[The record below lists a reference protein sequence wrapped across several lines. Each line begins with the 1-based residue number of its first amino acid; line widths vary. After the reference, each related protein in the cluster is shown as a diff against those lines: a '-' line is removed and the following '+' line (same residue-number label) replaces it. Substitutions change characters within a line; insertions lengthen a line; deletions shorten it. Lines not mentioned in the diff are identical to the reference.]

1 MENNNT
7 PRKADLHYD
16 GWKIPIVVLDE
27 NNNIYTTKLDPSRFP
42 EHLPHYARTDMRNAY
57 VDVCCDCVGWGRK
70 VADFNAESTS
80 LGLIKDQNNYALVFV
95 DNKTEPEE
103 EGEPIEMNES
113 DNTVQFPK
121 MGKLTELDRQ
131 LNLMAHLNYEVKS
144 WDISFPE
151 DGEAHLYATFTKV
164 EKVHPF

>member
-16 GWKIPIVVLDE
+16 GWKIPIVVLAED
-27 NNNIYTTKLDPSRFP
+27 NNIYTTKLDPSRFP
-42 EHLPHYARTDMRNAY
+42 EHLPQTARTDMRNAY
-57 VDVCCDCVGWGRK
+57 VDVCCDYVGWGRK
-70 VADFNAESTS
+70 VADFNAESLS
-80 LGLIKDQNNYALVFV
+80 LGLIKDQGNYALVFV
-95 DNKTEPEE
+95 DNKPVQE

-113 DNTVQFPK
+113 DNVVPFPK
-121 MGKLTELDRQ
+121 VAKLTELDRQ

-151 DGEAHLYATFTKV
+151 DGEPQLFATFTKV
-164 EKVHPF
+164 EAGHPF

>member
-1 MENNNT
+1 MENSNT

-16 GWKIPIVVLDE
+16 GWKIPIVVSSE
-27 NNNIYTTKLDPSRFP
+27 NAKRYFTKLDPSRFSEP
-42 EHLPHYARTDMRNAY
+42 LSQTARTGMRNAY
-57 VDVCCDCVGWGRK
+57 VDLCCGSKGWGEQYNLFE
-70 VADFNAESTS
+70 ASEEELS
-80 LGLIKDQNNYALVFV
+80 LVKNCDNYALVFV
-95 DNKTEPEE
+95 DNKPEQE
-103 EGEPIEMNES
+103 EGEPVEMTEP

-121 MGKLTELDRQ
+121 MGKLTELDKQ

>member
-16 GWKIPIVVLDE
+16 GWKIPIAVLEED
-27 NNNIYTTKLDPSRFP
+27 NNMYITKLDPSRFP
-42 EHLPHYARTDMRNAY
+42 EHLPQTARTGMRNAY
-57 VDVCCDCVGWGRK
+57 VDVCCDSVGWGQK
-70 VADFNAESTS
+70 VADFNAESES
-80 LGLIKDQNNYALVFV
+80 LGLSKDLDKYALVYV
-95 DNKTEPEE
+95 DNKPEQE
-103 EGEPIEMNES
+103 EGEPFEMTEP

-121 MGKLTELDRQ
+121 MGKLTELDKQ

-151 DGEAHLYATFTKV
+151 DGEPQLYATFTKV
-164 EKVHPF
+164 EEVHPF